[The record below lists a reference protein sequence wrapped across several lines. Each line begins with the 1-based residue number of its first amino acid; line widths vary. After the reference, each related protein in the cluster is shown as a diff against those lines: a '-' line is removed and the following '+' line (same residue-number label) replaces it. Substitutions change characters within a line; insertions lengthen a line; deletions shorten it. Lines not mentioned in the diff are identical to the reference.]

1 MYQTRPEQEA
11 GAPHLIGVDST
22 VPVMQISR
30 RHLIRMGA
38 AVATARAAITQ
49 SLGRE
54 AAEAG
59 ITQATSNPNGRIL
72 LKGGTIVSMDR
83 SVGDLTIGDILI
95 QGKKI
100 AAIGPNLKTSGP
112 APRVID
118 ASNTIL
124 IPGFVDCH
132 RHSWEGVL
140 RRIIP
145 NGDIAKYTATTHQG
159 FAQYYRPRD
168 MYIGNLITAL
178 GCIDAGITCIIDNS
192 HNSRTAAHSDAAVQ
206 ALFDSGIRAVHASG
220 PPQREPWDHQWPQDL
235 ERLQKRF
242 FSSDDQLVT
251 LRMFSGL
258 DRANF
263 AMARKLGLRITTEFQ
278 GASASATLEQ
288 FWNEKLLGPDITYNH
303 CGGLTDPAWRQ
314 IHDSGGNVDVCPR
327 SDPQYGLGEGYPAFQ
342 KALDHGLRPGLSVD
356 NEVSYGTDMFTE
368 MRVLFNIQRA
378 VATSRRLN
386 GDANPPRPVNVRD
399 LLECATVNGAAC
411 AGLIAKC
418 GSLSPGKEADIVMVR
433 TDDINLYPSNN
444 ALGTVVAA
452 ADIKNIDT
460 VIIGGVIRK
469 SGGKVLGVNWP
480 KLRTQIDESRNYLF
494 QKAGYKLDVFSE

>member
-1 MYQTRPEQEA
+1 
-11 GAPHLIGVDST
+11 
-22 VPVMQISR
+22 
-30 RHLIRMGA
+30 MGA
-38 AVATARAAITQ
+38 AVASARAAITQ
-49 SLGRE
+49 STGRD

-59 ITQATSNPNGRIL
+59 IAPLTPNPNRRLL
-72 LKGGTIVSMDR
+72 LKGGTIISMDA
-83 SVGDLTIGDILI
+83 SVGDLAQGDILI

-100 AAIGPNLKTSGP
+100 AAIGTNLRVSGP

-159 FAQYYRPRD
+159 FGPYYRPHD
-168 MYIGNLITAL
+168 VYVGNLITAL
-178 GCIDAGITCIIDNS
+178 GCIDAGITCVIDNS

-220 PPQREPWDHQWPQDL
+220 APQAGNWDHQWPHDL

-251 LRMFSGL
+251 LRMFSPL
-258 DRANF
+258 DRTNYAE
-263 AMARKLGLRITTEFQ
+263 ARKLGLRITTEFQ
-278 GASASATLEQ
+278 GAAGRMLEQ
-288 FWNEKLLGPDITYNH
+288 FSKEKLLGPDITYNH
-303 CGGLTDPAWRQ
+303 CGGLADVTWRY
-314 IHDSGGNVDVCPR
+314 IRDSGGTVNVCPR
-327 SDPQYGLGEGYPAFQ
+327 SDPQYGLGEGFPAFQ

-378 VATSRRLN
+378 VAANRKLN
-386 GDANPPRPVNVRD
+386 GDANPPKPVNVRD
-399 LLECATVNGAAC
+399 LLECATLNGAAC
-411 AGLIAKC
+411 AGLTAKC
-418 GSLSPGKEADIVMVR
+418 GSLSPGKEADIVMIR
-433 TDDINLYPSNN
+433 ADDINLYPSNN

-460 VIIGGVIRK
+460 VIIGGVMRK
-469 SGGKVLGVNWP
+469 SGGKVVGVNWP
-480 KLRTQIDESRNYLF
+480 KLRAQIDESRNYLF
-494 QKAGYKLDVFSE
+494 QKAGYKLDIFSA